1 MRKHRT
7 LTLTGAGSAI
17 AACIAGTA
25 MLITASSSQTVEA
38 AMIFASFRDAVSNAF
53 ELTLKDIGD
62 EGVHVNGRI
71 VVIFETDEENDA
83 TLNSPMAG
91 AFVDLSVYGDEDAD
105 EVAGLELD
113 IQAAAVPGNEWAYVK
128 LNKLPMKLIEE
139 QPMAMIF
146 ATIARNGILVK
157 LDGVLTAEMLG
168 MGGLSRLGM
177 FAGGPCAQGGDD
189 GDDDGS
195 AVGISFGSDDDL
207 RCVLAGILSGKAT
220 REDID
225 RLVAKLAE
233 EIDDVSVRDE
243 GNGLHVLTA
252 SGFDDDDAVK
262 NAELE
267 IAYRE
272 GKGIEWARI
281 EHIGAYDG
289 AIRFERTDATLD
301 DPMFDAARFTED
313 GTTQVFDLANIKS
326 MFEAMGGAKDQ

>member
-1 MRKHRT
+1 MKKHRA

-25 MLITASSSQTVEA
+25 MLITAPSSQTVEA

-53 ELTLKDIGD
+53 ELTLRDIGD
-62 EGVHVNGRI
+62 EGAHVNGRI
-71 VVIFETDEENDA
+71 VVILETDEENDA

-91 AFVDLSVYGDEDAD
+91 VFVDLSVYGDEDAD

-113 IQAAAVPGNEWAYVK
+113 IEVAAVPGNEWAYVK
-128 LNKLPMKLIEE
+128 LNKAPMKLIEE

-157 LDGVLTAEMLG
+157 LDGVLTQDILG
-168 MGGLSRLGM
+168 KGGLGRLGLL
-177 FAGGPCAQGGDD
+177 GGPCGQDDDDDDD
-189 GDDDGS
+189 GDTAAEIFFSG
-195 AVGISFGSDDDL
+195 DDDL
-207 RCVLAGILSGKAT
+207 QCVLAGILSGKAT

-289 AIRFERTDATLD
+289 AIRFERTDVTFD